1 MIGKHL
7 GSGIDNYTLSVW

>member
-7 GSGIDNYTLSVW
+7 RGGEG